1 MKQVVSQLSKHVE
14 IKYFDQFSSAS
25 LTAAGTL
32 ANISDVTRGAE
43 VTQRVGNQITFKG
56 IEVRF
61 SATINGAA
69 TSTAVRMLLFLDT
82 MGVNAPNVGDVLDST
97 FLGSTYSQ
105 VAPYYWDYRKRF
117 VMLKDETTYVNKES
131 NASCFYHVKHKLN
144 VISQNIGSATTFKN
158 QIYLLLVSNEPNV
171 LALPTFWYTTRLT
184 YTDE

>member
-1 MKQVVSQLSKHVE
+1 MVSQLSKHVE
-14 IKYFDQFSSAS
+14 TKYFDQFSSAS
-25 LTAAGTL
+25 LTAAGVL

-61 SATINGAA
+61 SATINGTA
-69 TSTAVRMLLFLDT
+69 TSQAIRLILLLDT
-82 MGVNAPNVGDVLDST
+82 MGVNAPVAGDVLDAG
-97 FLGSTYSQ
+97 FLGSTFAQ

-117 VMLKDETTYVNKES
+117 VIMKDEVVFVNKES
-131 NASCFYHVKHKLN
+131 NASCYFHVKQKLN

-158 QIYLLLVSNEPNV
+158 QIYLLLLSNEPNV
-171 LALPTFWYTTRLT
+171 LALPTFWYTSRLT